1 MFGKPNFV
9 VEGLALC
16 FVFGK
21 SLALILIHRPAIM
34 TKVSPVNQVLKQC
47 HKLGHDTSSIFFKI
61 LIQPLGTV
69 EFELL
74 MIQLSDG
81 TTVHN
86 RPCPPL
92 HYTFRKFLFTIN
104 YLPLNRSA
112 IWQLHILMP
121 YQLKYGFPKFSVPS
135 YMCRQYTIWH

>member
-1 MFGKPNFV
+1 MFGKPNCV
-9 VEGLALC
+9 VEELALC
-16 FVFGK
+16 IVFGN
-21 SLALILIHRPAIM
+21 SLGLILIQRPAIM
-34 TKVSPVNQVLKQC
+34 TKVSPVSQVLRQY
-47 HKLGHDTSSIFFKI
+47 HKLGHDTSSIFFTI
-61 LIQPLGTV
+61 LIQPLDTI

-86 RPCPPL
+86 SPCPPL
-92 HYTFRKFLFTIN
+92 LSTFKKFLFS
-104 YLPLNRSA
+104 LNRSA
-112 IWQLHILMP
+112 IWPLHLLMP